1 MPDLGNRAG
10 GVPTKVQPLL
20 SVRGLTKVLGG
31 RSSPLGQLA
40 NRLGI
45 GARNLSLRAVS
56 DVSLDVQ
63 RGEVVGLVGK
73 SGCGKSTL
81 GRMVAGVIDPS
92 AGEVTFTG
100 QSVAARGRSAALA
113 RTLSIQMVF
122 QNPYAS
128 LDPRQRVGDAIG
140 EAVRFHRVVPRREL
154 DGFVSE
160 LMHRCGLDPAYRSR
174 FPHQFSGGQRQRVAI
189 ARALALSPELI
200 VCDEA
205 VAALD
210 VSVQAQVLNL
220 FMDLRA
226 QLGLTYLF
234 ISHDLGVV
242 RHISDRVLVM
252 YLGRIVEEAPAA
264 QLFEHPRHPYSQALL
279 AEVRR
284 LHDRRV
290 DMPPVRGEIP
300 SALRPPPGCPF
311 HPRCP
316 LAIDRCRQELPAL
329 RLLKD
334 GTKVACH
341 LAGDD

>member
-1 MPDLGNRAG
+1 MSIDHAHPAEARPDTGA
-10 GVPTKVQPLL
+10 LL
-20 SVRGLTKVLGG
+20 SVRNLSKTFGG
-31 RSSPLGQLA
+31 EGGPLRRLA

-45 GARNLSLRAVS
+45 VDAPLKLRAVT
-56 DVSLDVQ
+56 DVSFDVH
-63 RGEVVGLVGK
+63 RGEVVGLVGE

-81 GRMVAGVIDPS
+81 GRIIAGVTDQS
-92 AGEVTFTG
+92 AGEMVFTG
-100 QSVAARGRSAALA
+100 QSPAARGRSPALS

-140 EAVRFHRVVPRREL
+140 EAVCFHRIVPRKDL
-154 DGFVSE
+154 DAFVSE
-160 LMHRCGLDPAYRSR
+160 LMERCGLDPAFRSR

-189 ARALALSPELI
+189 ARALALSPDLI

-210 VSVQAQVLNL
+210 VSVQAQVINL
-220 FMDLRA
+220 FMDLRE

-242 RHISDRVLVM
+242 QHISDRVLVM
-252 YLGRIVEEAPAA
+252 YLGRIVEEAPATR
-264 QLFEHPRHPYSQALL
+264 LFERPRHPYSQALL
-279 AEVRR
+279 TEVKR
-284 LHDRRV
+284 LHDRRL
-290 DMPPVRGEIP
+290 DTPPVRGEIP
-300 SALRPPPGCPF
+300 SALRPPPGCAF

-316 LAIDRCRQELPAL
+316 VATDRCRTEVPVL
-329 RLLKD
+329 RRMKD

-341 LAGDD
+341 LADD